1 MDDVFK
7 AIADPIRRTLLDRL
21 FRHNA
26 LTLSD
31 LCDGLDMTRFG
42 VMKHLRILEAAG
54 LITTRKVGREKRHY
68 LNPVP
73 IRLMHDRWVSK
84 YTAPMA
90 AALVELKTALEADA
104 MSADPSLG
112 EAERFQPTSRAER
125 SDASTCGGAAQVYQI
140 VIRTTAER
148 LWQALTDS
156 SFSRRYPFYMSIE
169 STFELG
175 APIRFVDDAGRA
187 AVEGVVLESDPP
199 RRLVYSWVI
208 RYDAAYSHETSR
220 VTWLIEPRGDSVC
233 QLTLTHDVTHAPLTA
248 PHVSRGWPFILSGIK
263 TLLETGEPLVI
274 TP

>member
-1 MDDVFK
+1 VDDDVFK
-7 AIADPIRRTLLDRL
+7 AIADPIRRALLDRL

-31 LCDGLDMTRFG
+31 LCDGLNMTRFG

-54 LITTRKVGREKRHY
+54 LVTTRKVGREKRHY
-68 LNPVP
+68 MNPVP

-90 AALVELKTALEADA
+90 AALVELKSALEADA
-104 MSADPSLG
+104 MSADNV
-112 EAERFQPTSRAER
+112 
-125 SDASTCGGAAQVYQI
+125 QVYQI
-140 VIRTTAER
+140 AIRTTPER

-199 RRLVYSWVI
+199 RRLVYTWVI
-208 RYDAAYSHETSR
+208 RYDAAYAHETSR
-220 VTWLIEPRGDSVC
+220 VTWLIEPRGSSVC
-233 QLTLTHDVTHAPLTA
+233 QLTLTHDVTNAPLTA
-248 PHVSRGWPFILSGIK
+248 PHVTNGWPFILSGIK

>member
-1 MDDVFK
+1 M
-7 AIADPIRRTLLDRL
+7 
-21 FRHNA
+21 
-26 LTLSD
+26 
-31 LCDGLDMTRFG
+31 
-42 VMKHLRILEAAG
+42 
-54 LITTRKVGREKRHY
+54 
-68 LNPVP
+68 NPVP

-104 MSADPSLG
+104 MSADNV
-112 EAERFQPTSRAER
+112 
-125 SDASTCGGAAQVYQI
+125 QVYQI
-140 VIRTTAER
+140 AIRTTPER

-199 RRLVYSWVI
+199 RRLVYTWVI
-208 RYDAAYSHETSR
+208 RYDAAYAHETSR
-220 VTWLIEPRGDSVC
+220 VTWLIEPRGSSVC
-233 QLTLTHDVTHAPLTA
+233 QLTLTHDVTNAPLTA
-248 PHVSRGWPFILSGIK
+248 PHVTGGWPFILSGIK